1 MEKNIKQAAIAFV
14 IILMSASFTAAQQ
27 QKLAQTGMK
36 FLSLSLDAR
45 GSGLSNSIT
54 SLEDGAA
61 SMFYNPAGMAR
72 LDNLTNI
79 SLGRVNYIADI
90 NYNYASATFVPFKGD
105 YGVFGLSF
113 ESVDYGLFQGT
124 VRADNTQGFVDVG
137 TFSPTA
143 MAFGLGYAKAL
154 SEKFSVG
161 GIVKYVAQSLG
172 TSTVN
177 VDANGNYLQEQSK
190 TNVLAF
196 DFGILYKT
204 GFKSL
209 SFGMDVKNFSREV
222 RYITES
228 FQLPLVFN
236 IGISMNAFDLIPQID
251 GNMHSFL
258 ISVDA
263 SHPRDYPEQL
273 SIGGEYT
280 FMKLISLRVGFTS
293 PTDIQGVSAGLGIK
307 HSFSGYDFAFDYS
320 YTSSS
325 TQDFSNVQRFTFSF
339 AF

>member
-1 MEKNIKQAAIAFV
+1 MEKNIKQASFICF
-14 IILMSASFTAAQQ
+14 IILLSASFSFGQQ

-45 GSGLSNSIT
+45 GSGLSSSTT

-72 LDNLTNI
+72 LDNFTSI

-90 NYNYASATFVPFKGD
+90 NYNYASASFAPYNGD
-105 YGVFGLSF
+105 YGIIGLSF
-113 ESVDYGLFQGT
+113 ESVDYGQFQGT
-124 VRADNTQGFVDVG
+124 IRADNTQGFVDVG

-143 MAFGLGYAKAL
+143 MAFGIGYAKAL
-154 SEKFSVG
+154 SEKFAVG

-172 TSTVN
+172 TSVVN
-177 VDANGNYLQEQSK
+177 VGPTGNYITEENK

-196 DFGILYKT
+196 DFGIIYKT

-209 SFGMDVKNFSREV
+209 AFGMDVKNFSREV
-222 RYITES
+222 RYKTES
-228 FQLPLVFN
+228 FQLPLLFKM
-236 IGISMNAFDLIPQID
+236 GISMNVFDLIPNID
-251 GNMHSFL
+251 QNMHSFL
-258 ISVDA
+258 VSVDA

-280 FMKLISLRVGFTS
+280 FMKLISLRVGYIS
-293 PTDIQGVSAGLGIK
+293 PTDVEGISAGLGIK
-307 HSFSGYDFAFDYS
+307 HDFAGYNFAFDYS
-320 YTSSS
+320 FTAYKV
-325 TQDFSNVQRFTFSF
+325 FSNVHRFTFTF